1 MTSPEIATA
10 RPRQESRRSKVAQQ
24 RTNVASTEIAD
35 AYEVL
40 FRGLDQLG
48 PGDQETTLAVLDRVR
63 PFLPAEPRVADM
75 GCGVGASAL
84 VLARAMPS
92 ARVIAIDNLP
102 PFVDRLRRCAALKE
116 LSDQLTVRVGDIG
129 DPQHC
134 GFDAGSLDLIWAESS
149 IYAVGRGHALRVWR
163 DLLRPGGCMVFSD
176 VVWTAATEDRLPAT
190 VAFWAEEYPAM
201 TDRGAVSRQLSEHG
215 LRLTDEIETPRSA
228 WSNYYD
234 PVRARSAAIRPGV
247 EPESV
252 LAQVLATMEQEIALF
267 DSDDRS
273 YSSVFFIAQKTDA

>member
-1 MTSPEIATA
+1 M
-10 RPRQESRRSKVAQQ
+10 
-24 RTNVASTEIAD
+24 ASAGAGIAD

-48 PGDQETTLAVLDRVR
+48 PGDQETTLAVLERVR
-63 PFLPAEPRVADM
+63 PFLPAEPLVADM

-84 VLARAMPS
+84 VLARAMPT

-102 PFVDRLRRCAALKE
+102 PFVDRLRRCAASKG
-116 LSDQLTVRVGDIG
+116 LSDRLTVRVGDIG

-176 VVWTAATEDRLPAT
+176 VVWTAATEARSSAAVD
-190 VAFWAEEYPAM
+190 FWAQEYPAM
-201 TDRGAVSRQLSEHG
+201 TDCGAVSRQLSEHG
-215 LRLTDEIETPRSA
+215 LKPIGEIEMPRSA

-234 PVRARSAAIRPGV
+234 PLRAQIAAIRPDV
-247 EPESV
+247 EPGSA
-252 LAQVLATMEQEIALF
+252 LGQVLDTMEEEIALF

-273 YSSVFFIAQKTDA
+273 YASIFFIGRTIRPFD